1 MRALGTYTVAI
12 DTVAPTI
19 APLNR
24 NQWSAGRLTFRVGD
38 DRSGIKTY
46 RATVD
51 GRFVLFACN
60 SRYNRLTC
68 NLRETDIERGTMHTL
83 ELTVTDRCGNVE
95 VWRGR
100 FRY

>member
-1 MRALGTYTVAI
+1 M
-12 DTVAPTI
+12 
-19 APLNR
+19 
-24 NQWSAGRLTFRVGD
+24 GD
-38 DRSGIKTY
+38 DRSGLDTY

-68 NLRETDIERGTMHTL
+68 NLRETDVERGRVHTL
-83 ELTVTDRCGNVE
+83 ELTVTDRCGNVTVCRE
-95 VWRGR
+95 R